1 MTELSSL
8 PTTDSGAVR
17 KADAM
22 KWLEG
27 LDEPD
32 EKELVSSVT
41 PKPTNHSG
49 SMHATPISNIR
60 ITGKPEFIEKFA
72 GTLKPFLEL
81 ENDDTRL
88 ELRVQQIEDRDTG
101 ELTEN
106 YALYLSVAERG

>member
-1 MTELSSL
+1 MTKLRSL

-32 EKELVSSVT
+32 EREMVSSVT
-41 PKPTNHSG
+41 PKSTSHSG
-49 SMHATPISNIR
+49 STYATPISNIR
-60 ITGKPEFIEKFA
+60 VTGKPDFIENFA
-72 GTLKPFLEL
+72 GYLKPFLEL

-88 ELRVQQIEDRDTG
+88 ELNVEQVEDRDTG